1 MTIEEPADSGAPP
14 SAGRAKASRATR
26 QATNQA
32 ALALELPFV
41 LVGTIALGAAL
52 GYFLDH
58 WMHTRPI
65 FMFVLGALGFA
76 GGLREILRRL
86 PGGADGAK
94 PS

>member
-1 MTIEEPADSGAPP
+1 MTTEEKPG
-14 SAGRAKASRATR
+14 KATGGNTSQT
-26 QATNQA
+26 

-41 LVGTIALGAAL
+41 LVGTIALGAGL
-52 GYFLDH
+52 GYLLDG

-86 PGGADGAK
+86 PG
-94 PS
+94 